1 MTVTSI
7 FNYIDQVFKLK
18 HPLGIDIKY
27 KLGYFQ
33 GRIVP
38 TNFWYETKII
48 DDGSLDDMMYN
59 YYIERIKELAAIT
72 EEETAQAPWANSP
85 NGPLNVNDMYWSE
98 LLTGVKKS
106 PSQVMSS
113 VMTPLI
119 RVFKDSGLAELYNK
133 LANYQLSNSKRVYIS
148 PVTINTFYHSSSDS
162 ITYALDP
169 WFY

>member
-1 MTVTSI
+1 
-7 FNYIDQVFKLK
+7 
-18 HPLGIDIKY
+18 
-27 KLGYFQ
+27 
-33 GRIVP
+33 
-38 TNFWYETKII
+38 
-48 DDGSLDDMMYN
+48 MYN

-72 EEETAQAPWANSP
+72 EEEAAHWANSP

-98 LLTGVKKS
+98 LLIGVQKS

-119 RVFKDSGLAELYNK
+119 SAYKDNGLDGLYNT
-133 LANYQLSNSKRVYIS
+133 LANYQLSTSKRVYIS
-148 PVTINTFYHSSSDS
+148 PVTINTFYHSSSNS